1 MSNTQK
7 IDNTFSRAATEL
19 AKLEKA
25 FAENGKLD
33 AAVLE
38 SRGDTAVLAIVRENI
53 SKAIKALTTT
63 TLTEGVLDGDDEDGF
78 MARSQLYFLA
88 QDSIKLHG
96 AIDDRDNLE
105 PWVQSK
111 IAQASKDINAV
122 GRYIEYNKTQEPEM
136 EPQLP
141 ATVEPEMV
149 PEAMDPASP
158 ELAKIFDNLRRGDK
172 VKIKHDSALEKGTD
186 YIEYVVK
193 ANNVLKN
200 GVGKATLARA
210 DSPTSVKRVLYKRN
224 GKVTMAIGDM
234 AATLVDIQVD
244 EGYTVLPP
252 MDPKYIERDGLE
264 GPFPTKSGKV
274 VYYDPKEGSYYDPD
288 TDMYIS
294 YDDWKALDEGTA
306 YQSMNEAGGYYTQ
319 PVYDL
324 IKEHGYEKVMH
335 ELLTALD
342 ANAIKDALGRMI
354 SGMEESVTTNEAG
367 GYHTQP
373 VYDLIEQHGIE
384 KVMHELLTALDADV
398 IKDAL
403 GRMISGMEE
412 SVNEGKY
419 KSHAQRKAVHAS
431 KAEKANEAMSFDD
444 KQDSDL
450 KTIAGDMFSKAKKAA
465 KNKVKK

>member
-38 SRGDTAVLAIVRENI
+38 SRGDTAVLAVVRENI
-53 SKAIKALTTT
+53 SKTIKALTTT

-158 ELAKIFDNLRRGDK
+158 ELAKIFDNLKRGDK

-288 TDMYIS
+288 TDMYMS
-294 YDDWKALDEGTA
+294 YADWKALDESTA
-306 YQSMNEAGGYYTQ
+306 YQSMNEAGGYWTQ

-324 IKEHGYEKVMH
+324 IKDHGYEKVMH

-342 ANAIKDALGRMI
+342 GDVINDALGRMM
-354 SGMEESVTTNEAG
+354 SGLEESVTE
-367 GYHTQP
+367 
-373 VYDLIEQHGIE
+373 GIE
-384 KVMHELLTALDADV
+384 AMKKAGNAKADAEA
-398 IKDAL
+398 KD
-403 GRMISGMEE
+403 
-412 SVNEGKY
+412 
-419 KSHAQRKAVHAS
+419 RKAS
-431 KAEKANEAMSFDD
+431 MKKKGGNPFQKTDEGMNFDD

-450 KTIAGDMFSKAKKAA
+450 KTIAGDMFKNAKIAAKSKAKKS
-465 KNKVKK
+465 

>member
-324 IKEHGYEKVMH
+324 IKEH
-335 ELLTALD
+335 
-342 ANAIKDALGRMI
+342 
-354 SGMEESVTTNEAG
+354 
-367 GYHTQP
+367 
-373 VYDLIEQHGIE
+373 
-384 KVMHELLTALDADV
+384 
-398 IKDAL
+398 
-403 GRMISGMEE
+403 
-412 SVNEGKY
+412 
-419 KSHAQRKAVHAS
+419 
-431 KAEKANEAMSFDD
+431 
-444 KQDSDL
+444 
-450 KTIAGDMFSKAKKAA
+450 
-465 KNKVKK
+465 